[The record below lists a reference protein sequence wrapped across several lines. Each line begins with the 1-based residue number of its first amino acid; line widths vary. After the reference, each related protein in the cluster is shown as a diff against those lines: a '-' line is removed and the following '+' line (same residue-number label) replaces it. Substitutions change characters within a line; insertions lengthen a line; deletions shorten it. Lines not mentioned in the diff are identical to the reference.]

1 MTRARPTTRSI
12 HYKNVSPQGLAF
24 SCLNFVCFDK
34 CFVPDHVQLISLI
47 SWNDHNCGGWSSIK
61 LENPDG
67 THCETNE
74 KSLSAGDTLEWSLTE
89 GGLKGCSN
97 MVVTQNTTLYIQTS
111 SSNDFCPKYVWVTPV
126 KGLAY
131 KTNEIS
137 DWYDKGKTI
146 NKKHTLQECKST
158 RNNLFNSSICVF
170 KHDYPCSDGI

>member
-1 MTRARPTTRSI
+1 MALHTQPMKSAIGMTRARPTTRSI

-97 MVVTQNTTLYIQTS
+97 MVVTQNTTLYIEHPQAMTS
-111 SSNDFCPKYVWVTPV
+111 VPSMCGSH
-126 KGLAY
+126 LLRA
-131 KTNEIS
+131 
-137 DWYDKGKTI
+137 
-146 NKKHTLQECKST
+146 
-158 RNNLFNSSICVF
+158 
-170 KHDYPCSDGI
+170 